1 MNYSIGEVAEKMGTN
16 TSTLRYY
23 DKKGLLP
30 FVDRDT
36 AGRRKF
42 KDNDFN
48 FLEVIDCLK
57 KSGVPIKDIGKF
69 INLCLQGDGTL
80 QERYDYLDKE
90 ENVLEK
96 KVQEM
101 QDQLDFLRFKKWYY
115 KTSVEAGTETIH
127 FTPGTNFVDPG
138 THNQYRAKL
147 KQAKNVHDLINLKN

>member
-1 MNYSIGEVAEKMGTN
+1 MKLQKKWGTN

-30 FVDRDT
+30 FVDRDA

-48 FLEVIDCLK
+48 FLKVINCLK
-57 KSGVPIKDIGKF
+57 KSGVPIKDISKF

-90 ENVLEK
+90 ESVLEG

-127 FTPGTNFVDPG
+127 FTPGTNFVDPT
-138 THNQYRAKL
+138 THDQYRAKL
-147 KQAKNVHDLINLKN
+147 KNAKDIHKLIDLND

>member
-1 MNYSIGEVAEKMGTN
+1 LNYSIGEVAQKMGTN

-30 FVDRDT
+30 FVDRDD

-48 FLEVIDCLK
+48 FLEVINCLK

-69 INLCLQGDGTL
+69 INLCLQGDETL
-80 QERYDYLDKE
+80 RERYDYLDKE
-90 ENVLEK
+90 ENVLEI
-96 KVQEM
+96 KVREM
-101 QDQLDFLRFKKWYY
+101 QEQLDFLRFKKWYY

-127 FTPGTNFVDPG
+127 FTPGTKFVDPS
-138 THNQYRAKL
+138 THDQYKTAL
-147 KQAKNVHDLINLKN
+147 KTNNDLRQLLDLQS